1 MNQPKLTT
9 KPKICLSKVFTT
21 KFFSYKKSFY
31 TFLFLFLNVAGAAF
45 AQSTDIIEIRG
56 RVIDE
61 ASLPIPA
68 ATVSVLRASNNTQT
82 NPDGRFILK
91 NVKLGDSIRIAYL
104 GYQTQVVPAKNDLT
118 IVLKETKNDLDEVV
132 VLGYGS
138 QKKSDITGAVS
149 SINMGKV
156 DNVPVTNLS
165 NALAGRAAGVTVT
178 NSSGLAGASSNI
190 RIRGSFGSPLIVID
204 GIIKTKA
211 DFDALDANEIDQMTV
226 LKDAATASVYGS
238 QAGNGVVVVTTKKGS
253 NQAPVFNFQTSFT
266 TARPTQTLL
275 ADLTT
280 AADELTYQNRV
291 ASFRGDPLPNGQR
304 EFDYFKD
311 KNYNVNDWIWQNPMT
326 QKYLFGVN
334 GGSEKINYYA
344 QASYTGEDGSYKNL
358 DYGKF
363 NLRSNVTAKLNEAIS
378 LNLNISAAQQNHDR
392 FYWPFDTDDDY
403 NVGDFYRVTFNWP
416 KLYPFYTERDGT
428 PANHVTDFP
437 VQTPMGSWQA
447 WNVIDQVMGDRYIHT
462 TKRQVNSILTM
473 DIKLDQFIK
482 GLSAK
487 MVGNYEGNDY
497 LRKWYMTFQKN
508 YAFISKDPG
517 GNRFIPGA
525 PDPNNTNTFNFSQAQ
540 PFLRYQTENGW
551 KYQLN
556 AYLAY
561 NRTFGKHTVNALAVW
576 EQTERH
582 HYNVTSKASNPL
594 TSIDQMFVYSNDEAN
609 RTGSGFE
616 GLGASQA
623 WVGKLN
629 YNFDNRYLADF
640 AFRYDG
646 STLFSTENRWGF
658 FPSVSL
664 AWRASQEEFFKN
676 SVSWVDDLKLRIS
689 HGTTGNLLDINSDP
703 LPAFTYTST
712 YVNSGAYMFGDNL
725 YTTIAPGATPIP
737 NVTWATIENS
747 NIGLDFEILNRSL
760 SGSVEV
766 FRNKMKNILGPRTV
780 TLPDSY
786 GQALAAENY
795 AQRSFRGSE
804 LTLNWKSALDKEVL
818 FSVYGNVGYAKDQ
831 WDILDQGADYLPGGP
846 RAWQSAIGQ
855 PANRLFGFK
864 AKGIVRTQTELDE
877 LIASGYKTYGRTPY
891 LGAIIY
897 EDVRGDNFTPSPD
910 GKIDGNDIQLLSN
923 NNTPRINFGLG
934 FNVSWKGFTLDTHFQ
949 GVGAYDRIISN
960 LEGGGMR
967 QHGGSFRTY
976 YPIWAG
982 DVWTPENPNGKYP
995 RVTGNNWAESG
1006 TENSTFWIRN
1016 GAYLRLRNLNV
1027 AYNLPQG
1034 WLNEVKLKSAQL
1046 FFNGTNLLTISDM
1059 KEFHD
1064 PEQNNY
1070 DSFPVMKTFTLGLNI
1085 KF

>member
-1 MNQPKLTT
+1 MKQKRLTV
-9 KPKICLSKVFTT
+9 KPKICNSANLTPRPLF
-21 KFFSYKKSFY
+21 YKKSLLAI
-31 TFLFLFLNVAGAAF
+31 LFLCFCGVGAAF
-45 AQSTDIIEIRG
+45 AQRTDVMEVRG
-56 RVIDE
+56 RVLDE
-61 ASLPIPA
+61 AQGPIPA
-68 ATVSVLRASNNTQT
+68 ATVTVLRAQNATQT
-82 NPDGRFILK
+82 NTDGRFVLK
-91 NVKLGDSIRIAYL
+91 NVKSGDSIRIAYM
-104 GYQTQVVPAKNDLT
+104 GYLTQIVAVKTDLL
-118 IVLKETKNDLDEVV
+118 IVLKEAKNDLDEVV

-138 QKKSDITGAVS
+138 QKKANITGAVS
-149 SINMGKV
+149 SINMSKV

-178 NSSGLAGASSNI
+178 NTSGLAGAASNI

-291 ASFRGDPLPNGQR
+291 AGFKGDPLPNGQR

-311 KNYNVNDWIWQNPMT
+311 KNYNVNDWIWQNPLT
-326 QKYLFGVN
+326 QKYLFSVN
-334 GGSEKINYYA
+334 GGSDKITYYT
-344 QASYTGEDGSYKNL
+344 QASYTGENGSYKNL

-363 NLRSNVTAKLNEAIS
+363 NLRSNITAKLSEAIS
-378 LNLNISAAQQNHDR
+378 VNLNVSAAQQNHDR
-392 FYWPFDTDDDY
+392 FYWPFSGDDDY
-403 NVGDFYRVTFNWP
+403 NVSDFYRVTFNWP
-416 KLYPFYTERDGT
+416 KLYPFYTEKDGT
-428 PANHVTDFP
+428 PANNVTDFP

-447 WNVIDQVMGDRYIHT
+447 WNVIDQVVGDRYINT
-462 TKRQVNSILTM
+462 TRRQLNSILTM
-473 DIKLDQFIK
+473 DIKLDRFIK

-525 PDPNNTNTFNFSQAQ
+525 PDPNRTNTFNFSQPL

-561 NRTFGKHTVNALAVW
+561 NRTFGKHNVNALAVW

-582 HYNVTSKASNPL
+582 AYNVTSKASSPL
-594 TSIDQMFVYSNDEAN
+594 TSIDQMFVYSNDEAH

-616 GLGASQA
+616 GLDASKA
-623 WVGKLN
+623 WVGKFN
-629 YNFDNRYLADF
+629 YNFDDRYLLDF

-646 STLFSTENRWGF
+646 STLFSEENRWGF

-664 AWRASQEEFFKN
+664 AWRLSQESFFKN
-676 SVSWVDDLKLRIS
+676 SVSWVDDLKFRIS
-689 HGTTGNLLDINSDP
+689 HGTTGNLLDINSNP

-712 YVNSGAYMFGDNL
+712 YVNSGSYMFGDNL
-725 YTTIAPGATPIP
+725 YTTIAPGAIPIP

-747 NIGLDFEILNRSL
+747 NIGVDFEILDRRL
-760 SGSVEV
+760 SGSFEV

-786 GQALAAENY
+786 GQTLAAENY

-804 LTLNWKSALDKEVL
+804 LTLNWKSTIGKEVS
-818 FSVYGNVGYAKDQ
+818 FGVYGNVGYAKDQ
-831 WDILDQGADYLPGGP
+831 WDILDQGADYLEGGS

-864 AKGIVRTQTELDE
+864 AKGIVRTQAELDQ
-877 LIASGYKTYGRTPY
+877 LISSGYKTYGRTPY

-897 EDVRGDNFTPSPD
+897 EDVRGDNFTPGPD

-923 NNTPRINFGLG
+923 NNKPRINFGLG
-934 FNVSWKGFTLDTHFQ
+934 FNVGWKGFTLDTHFQ
-949 GVGAYDRIISN
+949 GVGGYDRMISN
-960 LEGGGMR
+960 QEGGGMR
-967 QHGGSFRTY
+967 QHGGSFRSY

-982 DVWTPENPNGKYP
+982 DVWTPENPEGKYP
-995 RVTGNNWAESG
+995 RVTGSNWAESG
-1006 TENSTFWIRN
+1006 TDNSSFWIRN
-1016 GAYLRLRNLNV
+1016 GAYLRLRNVNL
-1027 AYNLPQG
+1027 AYNLPKN
-1034 WLNEVKLKSAQL
+1034 WLNSVKLSSAQI
-1046 FFNGTNLLTISDM
+1046 FFNGTNLLTLSDM
-1059 KEFHD
+1059 KEFQD
-1064 PEQNNY
+1064 PEQEIY

>member
-1 MNQPKLTT
+1 MNKIRPTT
-9 KPKICLSKVFTT
+9 KPKICHSANFNP
-21 KFFSYKKSFY
+21 
-31 TFLFLFLNVAGAAF
+31 TFLFYSKTFYVFLLLWISSLGFAF
-45 AQSTDIIEIRG
+45 AQETGTIEIRG
-56 RVIDE
+56 RVVDE
-61 ASLPIPA
+61 GSKPIPA
-68 ATVSVLRASNNTQT
+68 ATVMVKGTTNGTQT
-82 NPDGRFILK
+82 NTDGRFVLK
-91 NVKLGDSIRIAYL
+91 NVKPGDEISIAYL
-104 GYQTQVVPAKNDLT
+104 GYVTQVVPAKNNLN
-118 IVLKETKNDLDEVV
+118 IILKEAKNDLDEVV

-138 QKKSDITGAVS
+138 QKKSNITGAVS
-149 SINMGKV
+149 SINMSKV

-178 NSSGLAGASSNI
+178 NTSGLAGASSSI

-238 QAGNGVVVVTTKKGS
+238 QAGNGVLVVTTKKGS
-253 NQAPVFNFQTSFT
+253 NQAPVFSFQSSFT

-275 ADLTT
+275 TDLTT
-280 AADELTYQNRV
+280 AADELIYQNRV
-291 ASFRGDPLPNGQR
+291 AEFNGNSLPNGQR

-311 KNYNVNDWIWQNPMT
+311 KNYNVNDWIWQNPIT
-326 QKYLFGVN
+326 QKYLLSVN
-334 GGSEKINYYA
+334 GGSDKISYYA
-344 QASYTGEDGSYKNL
+344 QASYTGEEGAYKNL

-363 NLRSNVTAKLNEAIS
+363 NLRSNVTAKLSEAIS
-378 LNLNISAAQQNHDR
+378 LNLNVSAAQQNHDR
-392 FYWPFDTDDDY
+392 FYWPFSGDDDY

-416 KLYPFYTERDGT
+416 KLYPFYTEKDGT
-428 PANHVTDFP
+428 PANHVTDYP

-447 WNVIDQVMGDRYIHT
+447 WNVIDQVMGDRYIKT
-462 TKRQVNSILTM
+462 TRRQVNSILTM
-473 DIKLDQFIK
+473 DIKLDQFVK

-525 PDPNNTNTFNFSQAQ
+525 PDPNKTNVFNFSQAQ

-556 AYLAY
+556 AYLSY
-561 NRTFGKHTVNALAVW
+561 KRNFGKHGIDALAVW

-582 HYNVTSKASNPL
+582 AYNVTSKASVPL

-609 RTGSGFE
+609 RTGSGYE
-616 GLGASQA
+616 GLDASKA

-629 YNFDNRYLADF
+629 YNFDNRYLVDF

-646 STLFSTENRWGF
+646 STLFSKENRWGF

-664 AWRASQEEFFKN
+664 AWRISEEGFFKKT
-676 SVSWVDDLKLRIS
+676 VRWVDDLKLRVS

-703 LPAFTYTST
+703 LPAFTYTAT
-712 YVNSGAYMFGDNL
+712 YVNSGSYMFGDNL
-725 YTTIAPGATPIP
+725 YTTIAPGSTPIP

-747 NIGLDFEILNRSL
+747 NIGLDFDILDRRL
-760 SGSVEV
+760 SGSIEV
-766 FRNKMKNILGPRTV
+766 FRNRMKNILGRRTV

-795 AQRSFRGSE
+795 AERSFRGSE
-804 LTLNWKSALDKEVL
+804 LTLNWKSMVGKEV
-818 FSVYGNVGYAKDQ
+818 SYGIYGNIGYAKDQ
-831 WDILDQGADYLPGGP
+831 WDILDQGADYLPGGN
-846 RAWQSAIGQ
+846 REWQSAIGQ

-864 AKGIVRTQTELDE
+864 AKGIVRTQEELDK

-897 EDVRGDNFTPSPD
+897 EDIRGDNYTPGPD
-910 GKIDGNDIQLLSN
+910 GKVDANDVQLLSN
-923 NNTPRINFGLG
+923 NNKPRINFGLG
-934 FNVSWKGFTLDTHFQ
+934 FNVSWKGFTLDAHFQ
-949 GVGAYDRIISN
+949 GVGAYDRMISN

-982 DVWTPENPNGKYP
+982 DVWTPENPDGKYP

-1006 TENSTFWIRN
+1006 TDNSSFWIRN
-1016 GAYLRLRNLNV
+1016 GAYLRLRNVNL
-1027 AYNLPQG
+1027 AYNLPQR
-1034 WLNEVKLKSAQL
+1034 WLSSVKLSSAQL
-1046 FFNGTNLLTISDM
+1046 FFNGTNLFTISDM
-1059 KEFHD
+1059 KEFQD
-1064 PEQNNY
+1064 PEQDNY
-1070 DSFPVMKTFTLGLNI
+1070 DSFPVMKTFTLGLNL